1 MSTISYEPQAESW
14 DGYEDEQRLAFSSRP
29 RRRFFNPASAL
40 LLALVLGAAGF
51 YAGVRVEKGQ
61 LSSSS
66 AASGAPT
73 AGGGALAGLAS
84 RLGGSASAG
93 GGRSGFPAG
102 AGGFAAALGG
112 GNSSFGTVS
121 SIDGKTIYVTETAS
135 GDVVKVSLSSA
146 TKITKSVGVAKSAI
160 RPGDSVVIQGV
171 KGSGGTIAAASL
183 SDSGARSSGSSGS
196 SGSSSGGAG
205 SAVNQLFGGGG

>member
-1 MSTISYEPQAESW
+1 MSTISYEPQEESW

-102 AGGFAAALGG
+102 AGFVAAPGG

-121 SIDGKTIYVTETAS
+121 SVDGKTIYVTETAS
-135 GDVVKVSLSSA
+135 GDVVKVTLSSA

-171 KGSGGTIAAASL
+171 KGSGGTIEAASL